1 MNKWLNR
8 GAVTSITEI
17 FGALSI
23 TLGVGLLGGVAAA
36 LILGGIFAMV
46 FSFLADSR

>member
-1 MNKWLNR
+1 MNKLFNR
-8 GAVTSITEI
+8 EVITNVTEI
-17 FGALSI
+17 GGALSVTI
-23 TLGVGLLGGVAAA
+23 GVGLLGGFAAA